1 MQHLLVEKERSFY
14 GFIYIIA
21 VDSFQRKWGASMQ
34 YILSILMSVIAGIIS
49 YYFCKWLDENDSI
62 H

>member
-14 GFIYIIA
+14 GFIIA
-21 VDSFQRKWGASMQ
+21 VDSLQRKGGASMQ

-49 YYFCKWLDENDSI
+49 FRYSKDLLPL
-62 H
+62 

>member
-14 GFIYIIA
+14 GFIIA
-21 VDSFQRKWGASMQ
+21 VDSFQRKVGASMQ

-49 YYFCKWLDENDSI
+49 YNICKWLDENDSI
-62 H
+62 Y